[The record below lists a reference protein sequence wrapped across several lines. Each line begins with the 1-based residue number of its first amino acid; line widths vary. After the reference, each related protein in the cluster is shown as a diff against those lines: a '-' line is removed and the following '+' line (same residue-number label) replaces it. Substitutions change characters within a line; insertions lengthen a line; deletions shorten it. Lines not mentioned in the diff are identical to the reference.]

1 MTLILCLFMF
11 CAGLIPYSMYTQ
23 WFNSGCDEPI
33 FTAQCQRIMDAM
45 NDVIGVN
52 FDPDNLY
59 TDLPLGQLSL
69 L

>member
-1 MTLILCLFMF
+1 
-11 CAGLIPYSMYTQ
+11 MYTQ

-59 TDLPLGQLSL
+59 TDLPLG
-69 L
+69 